1 MFEIY
6 SIGDSEFL
14 EYVLNAV
21 AMICGTSDFVKLVS
35 IGLVFGIIIVCVQ
48 SILVG
53 VKELNFQQILVGWLM
68 YACFFGYPVTV
79 TIEDAYTGQVRV
91 VDNVPIGVGFAG
103 GMISNIGYGIT
114 ELFEQAY
121 SPVASVIGQ
130 PFAEPLRLITALRAG
145 AADGEVINVINQQ
158 LQDGDIGK
166 SLNNYIRECTMMKV
180 AVGQARLE
188 DIYNQDWNVAL
199 PFNNDVYGTQIIV
212 NGAAVNTTCRAGW
225 TQINQQ
231 LTQAFNNQQVIRK
244 INEVM
249 GAMDSNGISSTTDP
263 YNTALLMLGKAQ
275 TGAQDFIK
283 TAFLEPIYIR
293 AAQGYYKDF
302 QDINGALMINQ
313 AISQRNTQW
322 AAEQSLFMTVVRP
335 MMTFFEGFIYAI
347 TPLMGFL
354 FVLGTFGQR
363 LAIRY
368 FQTVLWI
375 QLWMPVLS
383 ICNLYI
389 VLAANGQI
397 STIGDL
403 TSFYAIDEASKR
415 LENWLATGGML
426 AASTPII
433 SLFLVTGS
441 TYAFTTLASRLGGG
455 DHINEK
461 IPSNDAVQPGA
472 YYQREAFSHGNSKVE
487 AMATGA
493 ENAFKQIN
501 MGDAFNA
508 TLSSARSTAQAEA
521 GTFAKMYTQMDS
533 RGLNQSQNAK
543 FERALG
549 RDLLAE
555 HNTQAQ
561 MIEQHLK
568 QTGQTEGLSRE
579 AIEQKVGEIY
589 LAAAGGLS
597 GNLGIGNTQSESTSI
612 DKTTGDISHPNT
624 STTNS
629 NAKSKALQ
637 FGFGGSLS
645 GDTGAKGSTR
655 STSSEGTASKEELSR
670 SHGLAFSA
678 ADTSAM
684 RDTLASKFNEG
695 YTQSWAKSLDKKESG
710 GLSEQFTRA
719 QTASETFSELNS
731 HSAEFSA
738 TKSQSSIEAAAQILG
753 TEGGREAIAAK
764 FNEIRGTAL
773 GHAVQDR
780 YDKLSRYANTGG
792 TQETRTAA
800 LLEVLAENGDLKGIS
815 EVSSV
820 TGKPSLDYDGS
831 TRYAGL
837 SGPSDNVRT
846 VSEKIDETA
855 HARSM
860 AALEGQVNSGDEAVG
875 KKAVGDFNKVVEK
888 AETVSSEFRA
898 DRQKEAITAMENM
911 VGPGTWEKIG
921 GAISNFFGTSD
932 LGQIARDNK
941 LTSNQELY
949 MEARGDEKLQAQALD
964 GIKEDL
970 RLQGLT
976 DPAEIDRVA
985 NLQAQV
991 MDKAMQAGGNADRYL
1006 TTLRMWNKASDV
1018 DVNQARYSQG
1028 NV

>member
-461 IPSNDAVQPGA
+461 IASNDAVQPGA

-508 TLSSARSTAQAEA
+508 AVSSSRSLANSEVAN
-521 GTFAKMYTQMDS
+521 FAKSYSEMDS
-533 RGLNQSQNAK
+533 RGFNQAENASFEKSLGQSLLASNNKQAQAIAKHLIDTKQVDANNTQALHQMVGQVALRAAATGGANFGLGFNQKSMGRDLGGIPGASAGINAGANLGLTGRGTLQDSSQKGEKTEDSLTRGLNLTFGASDTAELRDAIGSQLNQSYA
-543 FERALG
+543 
-549 RDLLAE
+549 
-555 HNTQAQ
+555 
-561 MIEQHLK
+561 
-568 QTGQTEGLSRE
+568 
-579 AIEQKVGEIY
+579 
-589 LAAAGGLS
+589 
-597 GNLGIGNTQSESTSI
+597 
-612 DKTTGDISHPNT
+612 
-624 STTNS
+624 
-629 NAKSKALQ
+629 
-637 FGFGGSLS
+637 
-645 GDTGAKGSTR
+645 
-655 STSSEGTASKEELSR
+655 
-670 SHGLAFSA
+670 
-678 ADTSAM
+678 
-684 RDTLASKFNEG
+684 
-695 YTQSWAKSLDKKESG
+695 QSWAKSLDNTESG
-710 GLSEQFTRA
+710 GLSEQFSKA
-719 QTASETFSELNS
+719 EAAVDKYEALSS
-731 HSAEFSA
+731 HSEEFSA
-738 TKSQSSIEAAAQILG
+738 TKSQSSIQAAAHILG
-753 TEGGREAIAAK
+753 TEGGKEAIAAK
-764 FNEIRGTAL
+764 FNEIRGTEL
-773 GHAVQDR
+773 GRAVQDR
-780 YDKLSRYANTGG
+780 FDKLSRYANTGG
-792 TQETRTAA
+792 SQETRAAA
-800 LLEVLAENGDLKGIS
+800 LLEVMSENGDLRGVS
-815 EVSSV
+815 ELTSV
-820 TGKPSLDYDGS
+820 TGKPSLSHDGS
-831 TRYAGL
+831 GDNASLTRPA
-837 SGPSDNVRT
+837 DHVRE
-846 VSEKIDETA
+846 VSERVSPSSVSTHLGGMENVVDNGRSEVQDQHKEHFGRVADTGTKASQMIRHEAQNHAKLAMENVKNPGMFAKISGAWDKLFGEGNSSINQSENYTPNQKLYMNAESDEERA
-855 HARSM
+855 K
-860 AALEGQVNSGDEAVG
+860 ALEGIKNDLREHDGLTNQ
-875 KKAVGDFNKVVEK
+875 
-888 AETVSSEFRA
+888 AEINE
-898 DRQKEAITAMENM
+898 
-911 VGPGTWEKIG
+911 
-921 GAISNFFGTSD
+921 
-932 LGQIARDNK
+932 IA
-941 LTSNQELY
+941 Q
-949 MEARGDEKLQAQALD
+949 LQAS
-964 GIKEDL
+964 
-970 RLQGLT
+970 
-976 DPAEIDRVA
+976 
-985 NLQAQV
+985 V
-991 MDKAMQAGGNADRYL
+991 MDKAKLAGDDADRYMSS
-1006 TTLRMWNKASDV
+1006 LRMWNKASNV
-1018 DVNQARYSQG
+1018 DVNYSRY
-1028 NV
+1028 